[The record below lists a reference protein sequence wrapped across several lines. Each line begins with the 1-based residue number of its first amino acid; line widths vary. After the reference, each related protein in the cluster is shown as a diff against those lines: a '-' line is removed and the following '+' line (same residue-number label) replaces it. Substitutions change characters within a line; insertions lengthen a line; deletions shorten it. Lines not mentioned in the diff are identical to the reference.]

1 MLLFVCCSSFQRL
14 RFKFRCWHYA
24 QELYLRSW
32 SELRVSCVCKSDIF
46 VISVDVT
53 AVVLKHLVSF
63 YDLITLYDF
72 WSMFFSP
79 DEYVLLL
86 LPLTCYC
93 SLFLVS
99 LEFRR
104 DALNKRGE
112 VCKRGISDGHWQS
125 ILSLKDICVW
135 CILSLL
141 MTLSFILLDIECYWL
156 ITDWISI
163 AIDYPSVSLSIQ
175 TDSGSLKKWY
185 SIGPPLIHTTS
196 YSIWQSDSNESIII
210 YHRWRILSI
219 CKDSLNTINI
229 VYRLHGNNHS
239 LGHSLNPMCLDIH
252 SSHLIHV
259 SRWASP

>member
-1 MLLFVCCSSFQRL
+1 MLEQGQVRQ
-14 RFKFRCWHYA
+14 
-24 QELYLRSW
+24 
-32 SELRVSCVCKSDIF
+32 
-46 VISVDVT
+46 
-53 AVVLKHLVSF
+53 
-63 YDLITLYDF
+63 
-72 WSMFFSP
+72 
-79 DEYVLLL
+79 
-86 LPLTCYC
+86 
-93 SLFLVS
+93 
-99 LEFRR
+99 
-104 DALNKRGE
+104 G

-125 ILSLKDICVW
+125 ILSLCDICVW
-135 CILSLL
+135 YMLSLL

-196 YSIWQSDSNESIII
+196 YSIWQSDSNESIIV

-239 LGHSLNPMCLDIH
+239 LEQSLNLMHLDTYPL
-252 SSHLIHV
+252 HLIYV
-259 SRWASP
+259 SRRASQ

>member
-1 MLLFVCCSSFQRL
+1 
-14 RFKFRCWHYA
+14 
-24 QELYLRSW
+24 
-32 SELRVSCVCKSDIF
+32 
-46 VISVDVT
+46 
-53 AVVLKHLVSF
+53 
-63 YDLITLYDF
+63 
-72 WSMFFSP
+72 MFFFLP

-93 SLFLVS
+93 SLFLIS
-99 LEFRR
+99 LEFCR

-125 ILSLKDICVW
+125 ILSFKDTCVW
-135 CILSLL
+135 YMLSLL
-141 MTLSFILLDIECYWL
+141 ITLSFILLDIDRYWL

-219 CKDSLNTINI
+219 CKDSLKYDKHRVQTSWKQSFTGTISEPDAFGQLSI
-229 VYRLHGNNHS
+229 T
-239 LGHSLNPMCLDIH
+239 P
-252 SSHLIHV
+252 HLCE
-259 SRWASP
+259 